1 MFKNKHMKYSI
12 GDSVY
17 VIKTGEV
24 KKIIDFE
31 VICEIELYYMSDS
44 TSFPCNMLTKFKNIV
59 SREELEKKIFDN
71 KDVIMGLIDVDKA
84 ANNLVRYI
92 LKNSNNNLP

>member
-59 SREELEKKIFDN
+59 SREDLEKKISNN
-71 KDVIMGLIDVDKA
+71 KDIIIGLIDFEKVVDNWAKWF
-84 ANNLVRYI
+84 
-92 LKNSNNNLP
+92 LKNSNNSLS